1 MRSFKKNSDYQTKR
15 LTLRFECILEFL
27 CNFWSLVPLSLIL
40 IHAAR
45 RHFGT
50 PLTLQKTLS
59 KERVLPKDT
68 KYVIGMKTQKFTPT
82 CFKTFYFSLFFFF
95 PPLTPHLPI
104 SSLLPLH
111 SVSLSFLTAASI
123 SWNPPT
129 HTAAPTNRRGLNQA
143 ATVAGSAATQ
153 AFGAMGQQVQKAA
166 AQAAAQAAVNE
177 VQNQFSNMMR
187 TGLKK

>member
-1 MRSFKKNSDYQTKR
+1 MSSEWKHKNLHQPASK
-15 LTLRFECILEFL
+15 LFIFL
-27 CNFWSLVPLSLIL
+27 FFS
-40 IHAAR
+40 
-45 RHFGT
+45 
-50 PLTLQKTLS
+50 
-59 KERVLPKDT
+59 
-68 KYVIGMKTQKFTPT
+68 
-82 CFKTFYFSLFFFF
+82 FSL
-95 PPLTPHLPI
+95 
-104 SSLLPLH
+104 LLPRTFLFPLFCH
-111 SVSLSFLTAASI
+111 STLSLSFLTAASI